1 LIRGDISNEI
11 PPRILITYESIT
23 VAVDEPRKVLGVKV
37 GTTSIRRF
45 DRVALNRVWRYT
57 ERSAIRIELVNFGVD
72 QDEADRRL
80 TQLDNMGT
88 NPVNYS
94 TTYPD
99 LFSLLSDLPYR
110 PEVIGVVDTPENQA
124 RYGGR
129 GIGLGHLDR
138 SL

>member
-1 LIRGDISNEI
+1 M
-11 PPRILITYESIT
+11 TYESIT
-23 VAVDEPRKVLGVKV
+23 VAVDEPRKILGVAV
-37 GTTSIRRF
+37 GSHNVRRF

-72 QDEADRRL
+72 QDEADKRL
-80 TQLDNMGT
+80 DQLDAMGT
-88 NPVNYS
+88 NPVNVS

-99 LFSLLSDLPYR
+99 ILSLLSDLPYR

>member
-1 LIRGDISNEI
+1 M
-11 PPRILITYESIT
+11 TYESIT
-23 VAVDEPRKVLGVKV
+23 VAVDEPRKILGVAV
-37 GTTSIRRF
+37 GSHNVRRF

-72 QDEADRRL
+72 QDEADKRL
-80 TQLDNMGT
+80 GQLDAMGT
-88 NPVNYS
+88 NPVNVS

-99 LFSLLSDLPYR
+99 IVSLLSDLPYR
-110 PEVIGVVDTPENQA
+110 PEVIGVVDTPENQS

>member
-1 LIRGDISNEI
+1 M
-11 PPRILITYESIT
+11 TYESIT
-23 VAVDEPRKVLGVKV
+23 VAVDEPRKILGVAV
-37 GTTSIRRF
+37 GSHNVRRF

-72 QDEADRRL
+72 QDEADKRL
-80 TQLDNMGT
+80 DQLDAMGT
-88 NPVNYS
+88 NPVNVS

-99 LFSLLSDLPYR
+99 IVSLLSDLPYR